1 MPPVTSKPTSQTELS
16 QVLNKDKVDEY
27 APSSVDSNLAHIIMT
42 VAKRLRSSTIGKKKK
57 KENTGFLVP
66 FVQRMSRLM
75 QLNVIT
81 VIIGLMLFAMPFLS
95 QNMKF

>member
-42 VAKRLRSSTIGKKKK
+42 VVKRLKSSTTGKKK
-57 KENTGFLVP
+57 KENAGFLVL
-66 FVQRMSRLM
+66 FVQRMS
-75 QLNVIT
+75 
-81 VIIGLMLFAMPFLS
+81 G
-95 QNMKF
+95 